1 MNQIASEI
9 IIILLALCSV
19 GTVILLTLV
28 LKNQKNSI
36 ESMEDA
42 YSFLRGRYDE
52 SLRTIADINGK
63 YSKCLDERE
72 RNLNEYSIKIK
83 KLELEIEAKNA
94 EIERLN
100 RRIAVVELPVDVS
113 KITEV
118 NHEEKEA

>member
-19 GTVILLTLV
+19 GTVILLALV

-42 YSFLRGRYDE
+42 YSFLRGHYDE
-52 SLRTIADINGK
+52 SIRTIADINGK

-83 KLELEIEAKNA
+83 KLELDLEERNTEIEKLTMKYEVARNALNALKN
-94 EIERLN
+94 E
-100 RRIAVVELPVDVS
+100 VS
-113 KITEV
+113 T
-118 NHEEKEA
+118 NEEKET